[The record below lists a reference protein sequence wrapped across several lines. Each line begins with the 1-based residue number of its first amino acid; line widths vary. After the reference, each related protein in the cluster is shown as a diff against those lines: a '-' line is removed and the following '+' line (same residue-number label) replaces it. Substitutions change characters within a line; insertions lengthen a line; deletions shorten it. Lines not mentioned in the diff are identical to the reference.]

1 MYLRTAH
8 GMYDTPPEYAF
19 HPFALIAARK
29 SVTVNAGLR

>member
-8 GMYDTPPEYAF
+8 GIHDAPPERAF
-19 HPFALIAARK
+19 SPFALIAARK